1 MYIVLMRALT
11 YTRVSTSEQAD
22 SGAGLAA
29 QAAAVVGTLERRGW
43 AHVAQLADE
52 GVSGSVAPEARPG
65 LSRALTMLDAG
76 EADVLVVAKLDRLS
90 RSVVDLSLLL
100 DRAERSRWSL
110 VVLDADVDTTTAGG
124 RLVANVLG
132 AVAEWE
138 RRIIAERT
146 KAALAARKAAG
157 QRLGGPIT
165 LSTETRLLIGD
176 LRSQGMTLQAIAD
189 RLIDEGV
196 PSARGGLW
204 RPSSVRAVL
213 VSLDLDAQA
222 NDLRHAAA

>member
-1 MYIVLMRALT
+1 MRALS
-11 YTRVSTSEQAD
+11 YTRVSTAEQVD

-29 QAAAVVGTLERRGW
+29 QAAAILGTIEHRGW
-43 AHVAQLADE
+43 QLAAEVTDE
-52 GVSGSVAPEARPG
+52 GVSGSVAPDARGG
-65 LSRALTMLDAG
+65 LGRALRMLDGG
-76 EADVLVVAKLDRLS
+76 EADVMVVAKLDRLS

-146 KAALAARKAAG
+146 VAALAARKAAG
-157 QRLGGPIT
+157 RRLGGPVT
-165 LSTETRLLIGD
+165 LAQDTRNLIAD
-176 LRSQGMTLQAIAD
+176 LRAKGMTLQAIAD
-189 RLIDEGV
+189 ELAHDGV
-196 PSARGGLW
+196 PSARGGQW
-204 RPSSVRAVL
+204 RPSTVRAVL
-213 VSLDLDAQA
+213 VSLELDAEA
-222 NDLRHAAA
+222 RSLAAAR

>member
-1 MYIVLMRALT
+1 MYIGCMRALT

-29 QAAAVVGTLERRGW
+29 QVASVGGTVERRGW
-43 AHVAQLADE
+43 VHVAELSDE
-52 GVSGSVAPEARPG
+52 GVSGSVAPEARRG
-65 LSRALTMLDAG
+65 LGRALKMLDGG

-100 DRAERSRWSL
+100 DRAERSQWSL

-138 RRIIAERT
+138 RRIVAERT
-146 KAALAARKAAG
+146 RAALAARKAQG
-157 QRLGGPIT
+157 VRLGGPIT
-165 LSTETRLLIGD
+165 LAAETRNTIVA
-176 LRSQGMTLQAIAD
+176 LRADGMTLQAIAD
-189 RLIDEGV
+189 RLTAHGV
-196 PSARGGLW
+196 PTARGGRW

-222 NDLRHAAA
+222 IALAKVG